1 MSNDTQASP
10 VSGSADTAQAL
21 ARHHRWRVCRDWHRV
36 RRVLALSN
44 PSIGSR
50 EQLSSRLRRRCPR
63 GVYSLVCSGD
73 TAPLATTPSES
84 VVT

>member
-10 VSGSADTAQAL
+10 EPGSADTAQAL
-21 ARHHRWRVCRDWHRV
+21 ARHRRRRVCRDWHRV
-36 RRVLALSN
+36 RRALALSN

-50 EQLSSRLRRRCPR
+50 EQLSSRLRRRCPLS
-63 GVYSLVCSGD
+63 VYSLVCSGD
-73 TAPLATTPSES
+73 TVPLAATPSES

>member
-10 VSGSADTAQAL
+10 EPGSAD
-21 ARHHRWRVCRDWHRV
+21 
-36 RRVLALSN
+36 LALSN

-50 EQLSSRLRRRCPR
+50 EQLSIRLRRRCPLS
-63 GVYSLVCSGD
+63 VYSLVYSGD
-73 TAPLATTPSES
+73 TVPLAATPSES